1 MCHLVGFPSTP
12 APPISTASARR
23 PPPPSGGSP
32 ADGGSASGGRERKSR
47 GTASST
53 EGAGVGQGT
62 GKRDS
67 SEKLDDESH
76 GAGQDGNHKS
86 EKAAEHRARATVPER
101 TSSGSPP
108 EPPPHDPP
116 EGDSPSPTSS
126 TDDESI
132 LEGEGAPSGSN
143 HEDESPQSTSPAPA
157 EGGQGTNEH
166 DLPETSEADGT
177 PEEDQGGDGKTTHE
191 VPPGS
196 GPSSATSGDG
206 GPTSGVEVDTDGHDH
221 RDDDG
226 EASARSKGP
235 KKAKKPRRIGGRRT
249 GMTSNAHVKRASFTP
264 RPELICRKTPGSV
277 QWEIALSVHGSATS
291 VKQNGEPL
299 SPRNGSW
306 PLARFAGD
314 LSVNLK
320 EGPPVTFLLLE
331 QSPLIFKLKKDWRG
345 DGRRVPRVT
354 KGHFIVIAPVE
365 WGVPL
370 GRAPVEPECCS
381 DRAFMA
387 HYFFRDGTESRGRP
401 RRLSGT

>member
-108 EPPPHDPP
+108 EPPP
-116 EGDSPSPTSS
+116 E
-126 TDDESI
+126 
-132 LEGEGAPSGSN
+132 
-143 HEDESPQSTSPAPA
+143 STSPAPPA
-157 EGGQGTNEH
+157 GGQGTNER

-177 PEEDQGGDGKTTHE
+177 PKEDQGGDGETTHE